1 MRLTE
6 QDNGA
11 EITVRKAEE
20 IIIAL
25 PENPTTGYRWS
36 VEASGDALA
45 LDSADYAPATTAV
58 GAGGK
63 RTMRFIA
70 QRPGTSTIHAQLRRS
85 WEDPKAAINAY
96 TVTIAVT
103 GIDHGNDR

>member
-1 MRLTE
+1 MWLTE
-6 QDNGA
+6 HDNGA
-11 EITVRKAEE
+11 EITVQRAEE

-25 PENPTTGYRWS
+25 PENPTTGYRWA
-36 VEASGDALA
+36 VETSGNALA
-45 LDSADYAPATTAV
+45 FTSADFAPATTAI

-70 QRPGTSTIHAQLRRS
+70 QRPGTSTIHAQLRRA
-85 WEDPKAAINAY
+85 WDDPKAAINAY

>member
-1 MRLTE
+1 MQLTE
-6 QDNGA
+6 RDNGA
-11 EITVRKAEE
+11 AITVRRAEE
-20 IIIAL
+20 IVIAL
-25 PENPTTGYRWS
+25 PENPTTGYRWA
-36 VEASGDALA
+36 VEATGDALA
-45 LDSADYAPATTAV
+45 LTSADFAPATTAI
-58 GAGGK
+58 GSGGK

-70 QRPGTSTIHAQLRRS
+70 QRPGTSTIHAQLRRA